1 MVAAPSTASPV
12 AAVAP
17 PVAAAAAPETA
28 AQTAAPVAAASV
40 PVRSTVAPFASVAP
54 PVAATAAPVAAVTD
68 EAAGALAT
76 PPAESAVAASERVQA
91 LGIMEIADKLK
102 ENPLKTWCN
111 VRRKKAGGA
120 IPNTASEI
128 RKFAAEMKG
137 REVLLLKEYLL
148 N

>member
-1 MVAAPSTASPV
+1 
-12 AAVAP
+12 
-17 PVAAAAAPETA
+17 
-28 AQTAAPVAAASV
+28 
-40 PVRSTVAPFASVAP
+40 
-54 PVAATAAPVAAVTD
+54 
-68 EAAGALAT
+68 
-76 PPAESAVAASERVQA
+76 
-91 LGIMEIADKLK
+91 MEIADKLK
-102 ENPLKTWCN
+102 EKQEQSKGLALLSDNLRTIGKTLKIWCN